1 MNKLP
6 SRSSPS
12 RREPIP
18 YSERDARRDRSPN
31 QGSPRRDGRNGRDS
45 RDGRDLRGR
54 EMRGG
59 RDHRDPRDSRD
70 VRDSRD
76 MRDSRD
82 PLYDRYRETRE
93 TPYRR
98 EEGYDRYARPD
109 DYYRRREEPSYDR
122 YGEPLD
128 RPTLDRPTMDRPTM
142 DRPTMDRPTLDRPTL
157 DRPTLDR
164 PTLSTE
170 ERMKREERRREELY
184 RQFFEDIKKRI
195 DTERPVDCSV
205 IVVNK
210 QTKDYA
216 ESVGRKVRDLG
227 MMVDLIFL
235 NSEMSLQ
242 QALDDVSQGGSAF
255 AIVITPQ
262 HQVHHSCTVN
272 IMFGTPQ
279 EHRNMPQAD
288 AMVLVAKNYE
298 RYKSEVREKEREEI
312 ARRAA
317 KMADETILQERE
329 RPLPAEESLRGAHP
343 PAMQAL
349 LNLLADNRYLTGE
362 ETDKII
368 NYLRERKERQLRATA
383 ESLPASLPGRQTM
396 GAASGAMVPTS
407 QGHQSG
413 QPLPASAAATGPSNP
428 QQELQAKIL
437 SLFNSGVATGAVN
450 VSGGGSGVGVSPNPE
465 FASGPSTPGRGPQL
479 GMTGASQSQ
488 QRAPSQANQFP
499 NHPGSTRVSGP
510 RASAPPPP
518 SQPLYQNRPPAP
530 NSAAAGRPPLSLG
543 INFDNPSVQK
553 ALDTLIQS
561 GPALSHLVNQTV
573 GQARAVPPA
582 QQGMGSYQRHY

>member
-12 RREPIP
+12 RRAFPGPSGREPLP
-18 YSERDARRDRSPN
+18 YGERDARRDRSPN

-45 RDGRDLRGR
+45 RDGRDLRAR

-82 PLYDRYRETRE
+82 PLYDRYREARE

-98 EEGYDRYARPD
+98 EEGYDRYTRPD

-122 YGEPLD
+122 YGDALD
-128 RPTLDRPTMDRPTM
+128 RPA
-142 DRPTMDRPTLDRPTL
+142 
-157 DRPTLDR
+157 
-164 PTLSTE
+164 LSTE

-195 DTERPVDCSV
+195 DNERPVDCSV

-329 RPLPAEESLRGAHP
+329 RPLPAEEGLRGAHP
-343 PAMQAL
+343 PAMQGL

-368 NYLRERKERQLRATA
+368 NYLRERKERQLRATT
-383 ESLPASLPGRQTM
+383 EPLPASLPGRQTM
-396 GAASGAMVPTS
+396 GAASGALVPTS
-407 QGHQSG
+407 QGHQNV
-413 QPLPASAAATGPSNP
+413 QPLPASAAATGASNP

-437 SLFNSGVATGAVN
+437 SLFNSGVASAAVN
-450 VSGGGSGVGVSPNPE
+450 VSGGSSGVGVSPNPG

-479 GMTGASQSQ
+479 GVTGVSQSQ
-488 QRAPSQANQFP
+488 QRAPSQAAQFP
-499 NHPGSTRVSGP
+499 NHPGSARVAGP

-518 SQPLYQNRPPAP
+518 SQPLYQSRPPAP
-530 NSAAAGRPPLSLG
+530 NSVAASRPALSLG

-582 QQGMGSYQRHY
+582 QQALGSYQRHY

>member
-1 MNKLP
+1 MNKPP

-12 RREPIP
+12 RRSFPGPSGREPVP
-18 YSERDARRDRSPN
+18 FSERDARRDRSPN
-31 QGSPRRDGRNGRDS
+31 RGSPRRDGRNGRDS
-45 RDGRDLRGR
+45 RDGRDVRGR
-54 EMRGG
+54 ELRGS

-70 VRDSRD
+70 AQDSRE
-76 MRDSRD
+76 
-82 PLYDRYRETRE
+82 PPYDRYREPRE
-93 TPYRR
+93 APYRR
-98 EEGYDRYARPD
+98 EEGYDRYARMD
-109 DYYRRREEPSYDR
+109 DYCRRREEPSYDR
-122 YGEPLD
+122 YVAPRSGD
-128 RPTLDRPTMDRPTM
+128 
-142 DRPTMDRPTLDRPTL
+142 
-157 DRPTLDR
+157 TLDR
-164 PTLSTE
+164 PTLSNE

-184 RQFFEDIKKRI
+184 RQFFEDIKKCI
-195 DTERPVDCSV
+195 DVERPVDCSV

-329 RPLPAEESLRGAHP
+329 RPLPADEGLRGTHP

-368 NYLRERKERQLRATA
+368 NYLRERKERQLRATT
-383 ESLPASLPGRQTM
+383 EPLSASLPRQTM
-396 GAASGAMVPTS
+396 GATSGSLGPAS
-407 QGHQSG
+407 QGHQSV
-413 QPLPASAAATGPSNP
+413 QPLPASATATGPSNP

-437 SLFNSGVATGAVN
+437 SLFSSGAASGAVN
-450 VSGGGSGVGVSPNPE
+450 VATGGGSGVGGSANTG
-465 FASGPSTPGRGPQL
+465 FASGSSTPGRGPQL
-479 GMTGASQSQ
+479 GVAGGSQSQ
-488 QRAPSQANQFP
+488 QRASSQGTQYSS
-499 NHPGSTRVSGP
+499 HSGSSRTGGP
-510 RASAPPPP
+510 RPSAPPPP
-518 SQPLYQNRPPAP
+518 SQTHYQSRAPAP
-530 NSAAAGRPPLSLG
+530 NNMAASRQAPSLG

-561 GPALSHLVNQTV
+561 GPALSHLVSQSA
-573 GQARAVPPA
+573 GQSRAGPPA
-582 QQGMGSYQRHY
+582 QQALGSYQRHY

>member
-1 MNKLP
+1 MNKPP

-12 RREPIP
+12 RRAFPGPSGREPVP
-18 YSERDARRDRSPN
+18 FSERDARRDRSPN
-31 QGSPRRDGRNGRDS
+31 RGSPRRDGRNGRDS

-54 EMRGG
+54 ELRGS

-70 VRDSRD
+70 TQDSRE
-76 MRDSRD
+76 
-82 PLYDRYRETRE
+82 PPYDRYREPRE
-93 TPYRR
+93 APYRR
-98 EEGYDRYARPD
+98 EEGYDRYARMD
-109 DYYRRREEPSYDR
+109 DYCRRREEPSYDR
-122 YGEPLD
+122 YVAPRTGD
-128 RPTLDRPTMDRPTM
+128 A
-142 DRPTMDRPTLDRPTL
+142 
-157 DRPTLDR
+157 LDR
-164 PTLSTE
+164 PTLSNE

-184 RQFFEDIKKRI
+184 RQYFEDIKKCI
-195 DTERPVDCSV
+195 DVERPVDCSV

-329 RPLPAEESLRGAHP
+329 RSLPADEGLRATHP

-368 NYLRERKERQLRATA
+368 NYLRERKERQLRATT
-383 ESLPASLPGRQTM
+383 EPLSASLPRQTM
-396 GAASGAMVPTS
+396 GAASGSLGPAS
-407 QGHQSG
+407 QGHQSV
-413 QPLPASAAATGPSNP
+413 QPLPASATSTGASNP

-437 SLFNSGVATGAVN
+437 SLFSSGAASGAVN
-450 VSGGGSGVGVSPNPE
+450 VATGGGSGVGGSPNTG
-465 FASGPSTPGRGPQL
+465 FTSGPSTPGRGPQL
-479 GMTGASQSQ
+479 GVAGGSQSQ
-488 QRAPSQANQFP
+488 QRASSQ
-499 NHPGSTRVSGP
+499 GSQYSSHAGSS
-510 RASAPPPP
+510 RAGGGARPSAPPQP
-518 SQPLYQNRPPAP
+518 SSQTHYQSRAPAL
-530 NSAAAGRPPLSLG
+530 NNTAASRQAPSLG

-561 GPALSHLVNQTV
+561 GPALSHLVSQSA
-573 GQARAVPPA
+573 GQSRAGAPA
-582 QQGMGSYQRHY
+582 QQALGSYQRHY

>member
-1 MNKLP
+1 MNKPP

-18 YSERDARRDRSPN
+18 FGERDARRDRSPN
-31 QGSPRRDGRNGRDS
+31 RGSPRRDGRNGRDS
-45 RDGRDLRGR
+45 RDGRDLRAR
-54 EMRGG
+54 ELRGG

-70 VRDSRD
+70 VRDSRE
-76 MRDSRD
+76 
-82 PLYDRYRETRE
+82 PLYDRFREARE
-93 TPYRR
+93 PQYRR
-98 EEGYDRYARPD
+98 EEGYDRYARLD
-109 DYYRRREEPSYDR
+109 DYCRRREEPSYDR
-122 YGEPLD
+122 YGDP
-128 RPTLDRPTMDRPTM
+128 
-142 DRPTMDRPTLDRPTL
+142 
-157 DRPTLDR
+157 LDR

-184 RQFFEDIKKRI
+184 RQFFEDIKKCI
-195 DTERPVDCSV
+195 DAERPVDCSV

-329 RPLPAEESLRGAHP
+329 RPLPAEEGLRGAHP

-368 NYLRERKERQLRATA
+368 NYLRERKERLLRATA
-383 ESLPASLPGRQTM
+383 EPLSASLPRQTM
-396 GAASGAMVPTS
+396 GATSGSLVPAS
-407 QGHQSG
+407 QGHQSV
-413 QPLPASAAATGPSNP
+413 QPLPASATAAGPSNP

-437 SLFNSGVATGAVN
+437 SLFNSGASTAAVN
-450 VSGGGSGVGVSPNPE
+450 VATGGGSGVGVSPNPG
-465 FASGPSTPGRGPQL
+465 FASGPSTASRAPQL
-479 GMTGASQSQ
+479 GVTGVPQSQ
-488 QRAPSQANQFP
+488 QRAPSQAAQFP
-499 NHPGSTRVSGP
+499 NHPGSSRVAGP
-510 RASAPPPP
+510 RPSAPSQP
-518 SQPLYQNRPPAP
+518 SQPLYQSRPPAP
-530 NSAAAGRPPLSLG
+530 NNVSASRPAPSLG

-561 GPALSHLVNQTV
+561 GPALSHLVSQTV

-582 QQGMGSYQRHY
+582 QQALGSYQRHY

>member
-18 YSERDARRDRSPN
+18 YGERDARRDRSPN

-98 EEGYDRYARPD
+98 EEGYDRYDRPD

-122 YGEPLD
+122 FGEPLD
-128 RPTLDRPTMDRPTM
+128 RRGPALMLVTFPA
-142 DRPTMDRPTLDRPTL
+142 
-157 DRPTLDR
+157 
-164 PTLSTE
+164 

-368 NYLRERKERQLRATA
+368 NYLRERKERQLRAAA

-396 GAASGAMVPTS
+396 GAASGALVPTS

-450 VSGGGSGVGVSPNPE
+450 VSSGGPGVGVSPNPG
-465 FASGPSTPGRGPQL
+465 FGSGPSTPGRGPQL
-479 GMTGASQSQ
+479 GTTGASQSQ
-488 QRAPSQANQFP
+488 QRAPSQAAQFP
-499 NHPGSTRVSGP
+499 NHPGSARVSGP

-518 SQPLYQNRPPAP
+518 SQPLYQNRPSAP
-530 NSAAAGRPPLSLG
+530 NSAAAARPPLSLG

-573 GQARAVPPA
+573 GQGRAVPPA